1 MSDQLHKPGN
11 WMKVFRRIRFT
22 GTRDGVRG
30 ATIKAVGTML
40 ASYAN
45 YKTGDEIHPGTAR
58 LAVDCE
64 INYRTAK
71 RCLAIL
77 RDLGLI
83 VLVRKAERHGLA
95 DEYRLDL
102 PEDLLDREEIE
113 VWNPD
118 RYEQEIDRLREK
130 HRGRYVR
137 KDPAERNLR
146 GTQGTAEVDGSGH
159 DPEQSAVPAG
169 DRRIESAG
177 HVTTN
182 LRCPPYPPTYQSTYQ
197 GFDQPSPVEDLSGP
211 VAVPGDE
218 DLIPIEISAPIDLS
232 SRRRCVHNRSARR
245 HKNGTLRCPDCRAL
259 EEAGI
264 CSHGVDPRK
273 FRCPACNRGLIAP
286 SELETP

>member
-1 MSDQLHKPGN
+1 MSDQLHKPGD

-45 YKTGDEIHPGTAR
+45 YKNGTEIRPGTAR

-64 INYRTAK
+64 VNYRTAK

-77 RDLGLI
+77 RDVGLI

-95 DEYRLDL
+95 DEYRLDF

-113 VWNPD
+113 VWDPD
-118 RYEQEIDRLREK
+118 RYEEEIDRLREK

-146 GTQGTAEVDGSGH
+146 GTQGTAEVGESEH
-159 DPEQSAVPAG
+159 DPDQSAVPAG

-182 LRCPPYPPTYQSTYQ
+182 LRCPTGPPTYQSTYQ
-197 GFDQPSPVEDLSGP
+197 GFDQPPQTGNLSAP
-211 VAVPGDE
+211 VAVPGDANP
-218 DLIPIEISAPIDLS
+218 IFIEISAPVDLS

-245 HKNGTLRCPDCRAL
+245 HKDGRLRCEECRTA
-259 EEAGI
+259 EETAADQCG
-264 CSHGVDPRK
+264 HGVSSRY
-273 FRCPACNRGLIAP
+273 RCPACARGITGG
-286 SELETP
+286 EK